1 MINLST
7 LVTAPRRRMT
17 LFFIAPLLV
26 ACTGIETNT
35 TPVDRFAKG
44 NYKTYSWRAEQIEN
58 TGNSSDPLYTIAP
71 TLRAAVD
78 EELGSKGYRYQH
90 EGGDF
95 LIHYQFKVGLSEGV
109 PNAIANSANNR
120 YDIPD
125 AAVVVNRRTDQA
137 LVDNAYA
144 LSGPR
149 ETNNMLLQFSD
160 RTTQSLVWATS
171 MTKIV
176 ENVNEENTKKMRK
189 SVNAA
194 VRKVLRQLPSAN

>member
-35 TPVDRFAKG
+35 TPVDRFAEG

-78 EELGSKGYRYQH
+78 EELASKGYRYQH

>member
-7 LVTAPRRRMT
+7 LVTAPRRRT
-17 LFFIAPLLV
+17 ALFFIAPLLV

-78 EELGSKGYRYQH
+78 EELASKGYRYQH

>member
-7 LVTAPRRRMT
+7 LVTAPRRRT
-17 LFFIAPLLV
+17 ALFFIAPLLV

-35 TPVDRFAKG
+35 TPVDRFAEG

-58 TGNSSDPLYTIAP
+58 TGNSSDPLYKIAP

-78 EELGSKGYRYQH
+78 EELASKGYRYQH

-109 PNAIANSANNR
+109 PNAIASSANKR

-176 ENVNEENTKKMRK
+176 ENVNEENTKKMHK

>member
-7 LVTAPRRRMT
+7 LVTAPRRRT
-17 LFFIAPLLV
+17 ALFFIAPLLV

-35 TPVDRFAKG
+35 TPVDRFAEG

-78 EELGSKGYRYQH
+78 EELASKGYRYQH

>member
-1 MINLST
+1 
-7 LVTAPRRRMT
+7 
-17 LFFIAPLLV
+17 
-26 ACTGIETNT
+26 
-35 TPVDRFAKG
+35 
-44 NYKTYSWRAEQIEN
+44 
-58 TGNSSDPLYTIAP
+58 
-71 TLRAAVD
+71 
-78 EELGSKGYRYQH
+78 
-90 EGGDF
+90 
-95 LIHYQFKVGLSEGV
+95 
-109 PNAIANSANNR
+109 
-120 YDIPD
+120 
-125 AAVVVNRRTDQA
+125 VNRRTDQA

>member
-78 EELGSKGYRYQH
+78 EELASKGYRYQH